1 MIFTKETQHLL
12 KLYNNSDFN
21 LEPNDILEI
30 PTFSHNNCRITV
42 TFQPTDYESL
52 LGIMAVKIRT
62 SENVIFTPFY
72 LKEEDNEVKF
82 IPFFD
87 KPEYRAIKKDIVL
100 KDNNKMDSLFG
111 DISKHILNCNM
122 SDVVHNDTHTWE
134 RYSNERTVLPS
145 KTNDN
150 VLPMTIKSVRIGE
163 QSKKRI
169 YRMFPNDEARIII
182 NALWRNNKTIVFTSN
197 PSLKRN
203 IYAIFNDN
211 NIKIE
216 N

>member
-1 MIFTKETQHLL
+1 MTSKRS
-12 KLYNNSDFN
+12 KNS
-21 LEPNDILEI
+21 
-30 PTFSHNNCRITV
+30 
-42 TFQPTDYESL
+42 
-52 LGIMAVKIRT
+52 
-62 SENVIFTPFY
+62 TP
-72 LKEEDNEVKF
+72 
-82 IPFFD
+82 P
-87 KPEYRAIKKDIVL
+87 
-100 KDNNKMDSLFG
+100 
-111 DISKHILNCNM
+111 
-122 SDVVHNDTHTWE
+122 DTHTWE